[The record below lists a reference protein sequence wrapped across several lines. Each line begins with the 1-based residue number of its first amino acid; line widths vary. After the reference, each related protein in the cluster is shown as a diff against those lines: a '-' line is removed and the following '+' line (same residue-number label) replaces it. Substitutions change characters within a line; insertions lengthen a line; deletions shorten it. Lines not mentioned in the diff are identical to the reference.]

1 MVLSLLKKKKEIEK
15 KEKERLIVVYK
26 KTMQNA
32 QLIIRI
38 GLQLQVVLPG
48 ILIIN
53 YYIISSSKKGDIT
66 F

>member
-15 KEKERLIVVYK
+15 KEKERQIVVYK

-38 GLQLQVVLPG
+38 GLQLQIVLPG

>member
-15 KEKERLIVVYK
+15 KEKERQIVVYK
-26 KTMQNA
+26 ETMQNA

-53 YYIISSSKKGDIT
+53 YYIISRQKKVI
-66 F
+66 

>member
-15 KEKERLIVVYK
+15 KEKERQIVVYK
-26 KTMQNA
+26 ETMQNA

-53 YYIISSSKKGDIT
+53 YYIISSSKKKVI
-66 F
+66 

>member
-15 KEKERLIVVYK
+15 KEKERQIVVYK

-53 YYIISSSKKGDIT
+53 YYIISRQKKVI
-66 F
+66 

>member
-15 KEKERLIVVYK
+15 KEKERQIVVYK

-53 YYIISSSKKGDIT
+53 YYIISRQKKR
-66 F
+66 